1 MNSFEKLSSLCSVIT
16 DGSHYSPVSVEK
28 GIPMLS
34 VKDMTNL
41 GFNYDNCN
49 YITNGEYEKM
59 LQNGCVPQVN
69 DVLIAKD
76 GSYLKHV
83 FVVEK
88 AVDQAILSSI
98 GILRPNCKLI
108 DPYYLKYYLSSD
120 FVKKQV
126 AKKYVSGSALPRIIL
141 KNFKDIDIPMIEL
154 NEQKKISSVLK
165 NIDDKILN
173 NNRIISELESMSK
186 TVYDYWFLQF
196 EFPNENG
203 KPYKSSGGKMVWNDE
218 LKREIPEG
226 WRNGNLYDVADFV
239 NGLACQKY
247 RPKNENDDKL
257 RVIKITEMHDGFTEN
272 TEFVSSDVPT
282 KYIIHDGDILFSWS
296 ASLEVMLWNNG
307 KGCLNQHIFKVNPK
321 NYGAHYVYMQLAS
334 YVINFVK
341 LAEARKTTM
350 GHITTDHLK
359 QSKICL
365 PDSKVADLYE
375 QKMLPLFT
383 QITNLK
389 QENQKLAS
397 LRDFIL
403 PMLMNG
409 QVTFKEKD

>member
-1 MNSFEKLSSLCSVIT
+1 MNEYKLKDLIKIHNGKDHKCLS
-16 DGSHYSPVSVEK
+16 DGSIPVYGSSGIMRYVDDFIYDGEVLLLPRK
-28 GIPMLS
+28 GTL
-34 VKDMTNL
+34 
-41 GFNYDNCN
+41 DNIQYVNGKFWCVDTT
-49 YITNGEYEKM
+49 YWATPITN
-59 LQNGCVPQVN
+59 QVN
-69 DVLIAKD
+69 MQYLYCYLSLLDLSARDSGSTLPSMTFDSYYSLPIKLPDIKVQNEYANLIFDVLEKIEFNNKTINVIESLAKT
-76 GSYLKHV
+76 
-83 FVVEK
+83 
-88 AVDQAILSSI
+88 I
-98 GILRPNCKLI
+98 
-108 DPYYLKYYLSSD
+108 
-120 FVKKQV
+120 
-126 AKKYVSGSALPRIIL
+126 
-141 KNFKDIDIPMIEL
+141 
-154 NEQKKISSVLK
+154 
-165 NIDDKILN
+165 
-173 NNRIISELESMSK
+173 
-186 TVYDYWFLQF
+186 YDYWFLQF

-203 KPYKSSGGKMVWNDE
+203 KPYKSSGGKMVWNEE

-226 WRNGNLYDVADFV
+226 WKNGNLYDIADFV

-247 RPKNENDDKL
+247 RPTSENEDKL

-282 KYIIHDGDILFSWS
+282 KYIINDGDILFSWS

-334 YVINFVK
+334 YVINFIK

-365 PDSKVADLYE
+365 PDFKVVNLYE

-389 QENQKLAS
+389 QENQKLTS
-397 LRDFIL
+397 LRDFLL

-409 QVTFKEKD
+409 QVTFKEKA